1 MSLTAAPPRAL
12 TSIVDNREGNTLHNA
27 LNLITENGRE
37 LWIATAFFSLD
48 ALNMTGENLVR
59 AERVRLLFGDDACA
73 RQRNALIRA
82 MQERSDDDL
91 GAQRETDPLLNGLRL
106 AKQLIDAGRVEA
118 RVYTKEKFHAKLY
131 ISHRDGYPP
140 ASGIVGSGNF
150 TRSGL
155 SRNIELNIRLIE
167 EQTEKLIAWYEARWA
182 EAQADD
188 ITNVLKQQIE
198 RHIRLYDPYAI
209 YLKALLAWG
218 DHIQG
223 RAPLK
228 PLEILPLLDPHQE
241 HAYRQ
246 ALRILQREPG
256 VMICDGVGLGK
267 SFVALAL
274 MEHWLSEGSRVLLV
288 APKAILKSS
297 WEGYLRRYLGKYS
310 RGFASLHHRPM
321 TWFGFDP
328 DEDTEDAASLAE
340 YAAQAD
346 VIIID
351 ESHNFRNSATQR
363 YKNLYGVLAPNDRGS
378 KKIVL
383 LTATP
388 INTRYEDLSSQF
400 QMLTHDDGN
409 IAGIPRLQLNKQ
421 ARLRDKE
428 IAKQGA
434 PPEQDTLFDYH
445 GIVADQLLGAALE
458 SVAIQRSRQTCREL
472 ASAAGKTLRF
482 PTREKPKE
490 INYTLGYGH
499 EALIKEASL
508 RFKELGQYLAAYTHE
523 VSEASQKEREVK
535 KTFGRQP
542 QNGLKFSGYLPNLF
556 LKAKTIGNR
565 QAQVEA
571 FLAQMVFVN
580 VMKQLESS
588 TPAFQSILQSLG
600 QGLALRL
607 RHYCGEEATVRAAL
621 LRHENWIHLPASGE
635 LKEEHK
641 EQKEQKD
648 ADTDLGDEPEDATAD
663 EASGGETDDFV
674 SREERRAIK
683 RLKALGFSRDTHNI
697 DRWRDDILNDLE
709 HLQSIYDKCLNA
721 QREPDAKLDEI
732 VCHIREQRARGRKV
746 LVFSQSRRTAD
757 YVQRELE
764 KRLNEKVGLVNADVG
779 GDTRARILNAFSPK
793 YNDLPAQG
801 KNKQQPGFSEMKGLP
816 EMHILVSTDVLSEGV
831 NLQEAGCI
839 LNYDLHWNPTR
850 LIQRIGRV
858 DRRLK
863 AGEPD
868 HSFDILNVI
877 PPKAIDEVIE
887 LVDTVEQRKRK
898 ISRLLGIDQSFFK
911 ATDEEGTLKE
921 FNRLYEGGQTAREG
935 QLVEY
940 VRQITLDSD
949 DKAIA
954 DGLPPGALGVWD
966 RAPQD
971 GVFALYDIAWRKP
984 DDAGANW
991 QPPNGISET
1000 EQKRFG
1006 SIIGSPR
1013 LLLLGPNNTVQSDA
1027 PTLLDLLAHTVRGE
1041 KSGDPSDADTLQ
1053 KGLKRLRSAALASIP
1068 DRTQN
1073 VTVNLICWMELRK
1086 A

>member
-1 MSLTAAPPRAL
+1 M
-12 TSIVDNREGNTLHNA
+12 V
-27 LNLITENGRE
+27 
-37 LWIATAFFSLD
+37 
-48 ALNMTGENLVR
+48 GENLVR
-59 AERVRLLFGDDACA
+59 AERIRLLFGDDACA

-91 GAQRETDPLLNGLRL
+91 RVQREADPLLKGLHL
-106 AKQLIDAGRVEA
+106 AKRLIDEGRIEA
-118 RVYTKEKFHAKLY
+118 RVYTQEKFHAKLY

-182 EAQADD
+182 EAQQDD
-188 ITNVLKQQIE
+188 ITAVLKQQIE
-198 RHIRLYDPYAI
+198 RHIRLYDPYAL

-218 DHIQG
+218 DYAQG

-297 WEGYLRRYLGKYS
+297 WEGYLRRYLGRYS
-310 RGFASLHHRPM
+310 GGFASLHHRPM

-328 DEDTEDAASLAE
+328 EEDAEDGASLEE

-346 VIIID
+346 VIVID

-363 YKNLYGVLAPNDRGS
+363 YKNLYRVVAPNERGR

-400 QMLTHDDGN
+400 QMLTHDNGTIGG
-409 IAGIPRLQLNKQ
+409 IARLQLNKQ

-428 IAKQGA
+428 IAKQGSPSA
-434 PPEQDTLFDYH
+434 QDTLFDLD
-445 GIVADQLLGAALE
+445 GILADELLGTALE

-472 ASAAGKTLRF
+472 ASAAGKHLRF
-482 PTREKPKE
+482 PRREKPTE
-490 INYTLGYGH
+490 INYILGDGH
-499 EALIKEASL
+499 ETLIRETSL
-508 RFKELGQYLAAYTHE
+508 RFKELGLYLAAYTRE

-535 KTFGRQP
+535 KTFGQQP

-588 TPAFQSILQSLG
+588 TPAFQSILESLG

-607 RHYCGEEATVRAAL
+607 RHYCGDEARVLAAL
-621 LRHENWIHLPASGE
+621 ARHAIWIKLP
-635 LKEEHK
+635 
-641 EQKEQKD
+641 KD
-648 ADTDLGDEPEDATAD
+648 AEAETEDKEKDKDLGDEPEDATAD
-663 EASGGETDDFV
+663 EASGGETDDFI

-683 RLKALGFSRDTHNI
+683 RLKALGFGSQTHYVE
-697 DRWRDDILNDLE
+697 RWRDDILNDLE
-709 HLQSIYDKCLNA
+709 HLQSIHDKCLSA
-721 QREPDAKLDEI
+721 RREPDAKLDEI
-732 VCHIREQRARGRKV
+732 TRHIRHQRANGRKV
-746 LVFSQSRRTAD
+746 LIFSQSRRTAD

-764 KRLNEKVGLVNADVG
+764 KRLCEKVGLVNADVG

-793 YNDLPAQG
+793 YNDLPRPS
-801 KNKQQPGFSEMKGLP
+801 KNKSQLAFGEMKSLP

-863 AGEPD
+863 ADEPD

-877 PPKAIDEVIE
+877 PPKAIDDVID
-887 LVDTVEQRKRK
+887 LVDTVEERKRK

-921 FNRLYEGGQTAREG
+921 FNRLYEGGQSPREG

-940 VRQITLDSD
+940 VRQITLDSEE
-949 DKAIA
+949 KALA
-954 DGLPPGALGVWD
+954 DGLPPGAMGVWNQ
-966 RAPQD
+966 AQMD
-971 GVFALYDIAWRKP
+971 GVFALYEVAWRRP
-984 DDAGANW
+984 DNAPSDW
-991 QPPNGISET
+991 QPDRDIPDADK
-1000 EQKRFG
+1000 QRFG
-1006 SIIGSPR
+1006 GLIGSPR
-1013 LLLLGPNNTVQSDA
+1013 LLLLTPSNVIQADA
-1027 PTLLDLLAHTVRGE
+1027 PALLELLAHTVKGE
-1041 KSGDPSDADTLQ
+1041 KSDAPGDADTLQ
-1053 KGLKRLRSAALASIP
+1053 KALKRLRSSALASIP
-1068 DRTQN
+1068 DRTQS
-1073 VTVNLICWMELRK
+1073 VTVNLVCWMECRK

>member
-1 MSLTAAPPRAL
+1 MTAAPPRAL

-48 ALNMTGENLVR
+48 ALNMVGENLVR

-82 MQERSDDDL
+82 MQERSDADL
-91 GAQRETDPLLNGLRL
+91 LAQRETDPLLSGLHL
-106 AKQLIDAGRVEA
+106 AKRLIDEGRIEA
-118 RVYTKEKFHAKLY
+118 RVYTQEKFHAKLY

-155 SRNIELNIRLIE
+155 TRNIELNIRLIE
-167 EQTEKLIAWYEARWA
+167 EQTEKLIAWYEARWD
-182 EAQADD
+182 EARADD
-188 ITNVLKQQIE
+188 ITAVLKQQIE
-198 RHIRLYDPYAI
+198 RHIRLYDPYAL

-218 DHIQG
+218 DYTQG

-288 APKAILKSS
+288 APKAILQSS

-328 DEDTEDAASLAE
+328 DEDTEDSASLAE

-363 YKNLYGVLAPNDRGS
+363 YKNLYRVVAPNERGR
-378 KKIVL
+378 KRIVL

-388 INTRYEDLSSQF
+388 INTRYEDISSQF
-400 QMLTHDDGN
+400 QILTHDTGT

-421 ARLRDKE
+421 ARARDKE
-428 IAKQGA
+428 IANRGLVN
-434 PPEQDTLFDYH
+434 EQDTLFDYE
-445 GIVADQLLGAALE
+445 GITADELLGTALQA
-458 SVAIQRSRQTCREL
+458 VAIQRSRQTCREL
-472 ASAAGKTLRF
+472 ADAAGKHLRF
-482 PTREKPKE
+482 PAREKPRE
-490 INYTLGYGH
+490 IHYTLGAGH
-499 EALIKEASL
+499 ETLIRETSL
-508 RFKELGQYLAAYTHE
+508 RFKELGQYLAAYTRE

-556 LKAKTIGNR
+556 LKARTIGNR

-588 TPAFQSILQSLG
+588 TPAFQSILKSLG

-607 RHYCGEEATVRAAL
+607 RHYCGDESRVQSAL
-621 LRHENWIHLPASGE
+621 ALHANWIPLPPNADAQARQD
-635 LKEEHK
+635 KEDK
-641 EQKEQKD
+641 
-648 ADTDLGDEPEDATAD
+648 DLGDEPEDATAD

-683 RLKALGFSRDTHNI
+683 RLKALGFSRDTHHI

-709 HLQSIYDKCLNA
+709 HLQSIYDKCLHA
-721 QREPDAKLDEI
+721 RQEPDAKLDEI
-732 VCHIREQRARGRKV
+732 ECHIREQRGRGRKV

-757 YVQRELE
+757 YVQQELE
-764 KRLNEKVGLVNADVG
+764 KRLGEKVGLVNAAVG

-793 YNDLPAQG
+793 YNDLPRQT
-801 KNKQQPGFSEMKGLP
+801 KNNQVTTHEMKSLP
-816 EMHILVSTDVLSEGV
+816 EMHILVCTDVLSEGV

-877 PPKAIDEVIE
+877 PPTAIDEVIG
-887 LVDTVEQRKRK
+887 LVDTVENRKRK

-921 FNRLYEGGQTAREG
+921 FNRLYEGGQTPREG

-940 VRQITLDSD
+940 VRQITLDSEE
-949 DKAIA
+949 KAIA
-954 DGLPPGALGVWD
+954 DGLPPGAMGVWSH
-966 RAPQD
+966 APHD
-971 GVFALYDIAWRKP
+971 GVFALYEVAWRKP
-984 DDAGANW
+984 DTAPPDW
-991 QPPNGISET
+991 QPDRDVPDADK
-1000 EQKRFG
+1000 QRFH
-1006 SIIGSPR
+1006 SLIGAPR
-1013 LLLLGPNNTVQSDA
+1013 LLFGTTGGGIEQDATKILEMLSGTVK
-1027 PTLLDLLAHTVRGE
+1027 GE
-1041 KSGDPSDADTLQ
+1041 KSGDAGDPDTLQ
-1053 KGLKRLRSAALASIP
+1053 KQLKRLRSSALASIP

-1073 VTVNLICWMELRK
+1073 VTVNLICWMECRK

>member
-1 MSLTAAPPRAL
+1 MPITTAEPHTL
-12 TSIVDNREGNTLHNA
+12 TSIIDNQHGNTLQNA
-27 LNLITENGRE
+27 LEIITENGRE

-48 ALNMTGENLVR
+48 ALNMVGENLVK
-59 AERVRLLFGDDACA
+59 AQRVRLLFGDDASA
-73 RQRNALIRA
+73 KQRNTLIRA
-82 MQERSDDDL
+82 MQERSDADL
-91 GAQRETDPLLNGLRL
+91 LKQRETDPLLNGLRL
-106 AKQLIDAGRVEA
+106 AKQLIDEGRIEA
-118 RVYTKEKFHAKLY
+118 RVYTKQKFHAKLY
-131 ISHRDGYPP
+131 ISHRTGYPP

-155 SRNIELNIRLIE
+155 IQNIELNVRLIE
-167 EQTEKLIAWYEARWA
+167 EQTEKLIAWYEERWA
-182 EAQADD
+182 EAEQDD
-188 ITNVLKQQIE
+188 ITLVLREQID
-198 RHIRLYDPYAI
+198 RQIRLYDPHAI

-218 DHIQG
+218 DHVQG

-274 MEHWLSEGSRVLLV
+274 MEHWLSEGSRVLLI

-310 RGFASLHHRPM
+310 RGYASLHHRPM

-328 DEDTEDAASLAE
+328 AEDEEDAEDLAE

-346 VIIID
+346 VIVVD

-363 YKNLYGVLAPNDRGS
+363 YKNLYEVVKPNARGN

-388 INTRYEDLSSQF
+388 INTRYEDLSNQF
-400 QMLTHDDGN
+400 QLLTHDNGT

-428 IAKQGA
+428 IAKSG
-434 PPEQDTLFDYH
+434 PPSEQDSLFDYDGVLTDH
-445 GIVADQLLGAALE
+445 LLGTALE
-458 SVAIQRSRQTCREL
+458 SVAIQRSRRTCKDL
-472 ASAAGKTLRF
+472 ADAAGKHLRF
-482 PTREKPKE
+482 PVREKPKE
-490 INYTLGYGH
+490 IHYTLGYGH
-499 EALIKEASL
+499 EVLIQETSL
-508 RFKELGQYLAAYTHE
+508 RFRELGQYLAAYTHE

-542 QNGLKFSGYLPNLF
+542 QHGLKFSGYLPNLF

-571 FLAQMVFVN
+571 FLAQMVFIN

-588 TPAFQSILQSLG
+588 TPAFQSILASLG

-607 RHYCGEEATVRAAL
+607 RHYCGEEEKVQNAL
-621 LRHENWIHLPASGE
+621 RMHEGWIHLPPASQA
-635 LKEEHK
+635 EEK
-641 EQKEQKD
+641 
-648 ADTDLGDEPEDATAD
+648 DLGDEPEDGAAD
-663 EASGGETDDFV
+663 ESSGGETDDFI

-683 RLKALGFSRDTHNI
+683 RLKALGFSRETHHI
-697 DRWRDDILNDLE
+697 DRWRDDILNDLG
-709 HLQSIYDKCLNA
+709 HLQSIHDKCLNA
-721 QREPDAKLDEI
+721 QREPDAKLDKI
-732 VCHIREQRARGRKV
+732 VCEIQHQRGRGRKV

-764 KRLNEKVGLVNADVG
+764 KRLQEKVGLVNADIG
-779 GDTRARILNAFSPK
+779 GDTRARILNAFSPR
-793 YNDLPAQG
+793 YNDLPVSSHG
-801 KNKQQPGFSEMKGLP
+801 KNQEMKPLQ
-816 EMHILVSTDVLSEGV
+816 ELHILVSTDVLSEGV

-877 PPKAIDEVIE
+877 PPKAIDDVIE

-911 ATDEEGTLKE
+911 ATDEEGTLRE
-921 FNRLYEGGQTAREG
+921 FNRLYEGGQSPRES

-940 VRQITLDSD
+940 VRQVTLNSD
-949 DKAIA
+949 EKAIA
-954 DGLPPGALGVWD
+954 DALPPGALGVWQG
-966 RAPQD
+966 APQD
-971 GVFALYDIAWRKP
+971 GLFALFEIAWRIP
-984 DDAGANW
+984 ENADRHWRPENTI
-991 QPPNGISET
+991 PPADL
-1000 EQKRFG
+1000 KRFG
-1006 SIIGSPR
+1006 PLIGAPR
-1013 LLLLGPNNTVQSDA
+1013 LLLGTPTGDLKSDA
-1027 PTLLDLLAHTVRGE
+1027 PAILDLLAQTIPGE
-1041 KSGDPSDADTLQ
+1041 KSGQPTDVESLQ
-1053 KGLKRLRSAALASIP
+1053 KGLKRLRSAALSSIP
-1068 DRTQN
+1068 DRTQS
-1073 VTVNLICWMELRK
+1073 VTVNLVCWMELRK
-1086 A
+1086 DA

>member
-1 MSLTAAPPRAL
+1 MPMTATEPHTL
-12 TSIVDNREGNTLHNA
+12 TSIIDNQHGNTLHNA

-48 ALNMTGENLVR
+48 ALNLVGENLVR

-82 MQERSDDDL
+82 MQERSDADL
-91 GAQRETDPLLNGLRL
+91 LKQRESDPLLNGLRL
-106 AKQLIDAGRVEA
+106 AKQLIDEGRIEA
-118 RVYTKEKFHAKLY
+118 RVYTQEKFHAKLY
-131 ISHRDGYPP
+131 ISHRNGYPP

-155 SRNIELNIRLIE
+155 TRNIELNIRLIE

-182 EAQADD
+182 EADEDD
-188 ITNVLKQQIE
+188 ITVILREQIE

-297 WEGYLRRYLGKYS
+297 WEGYLRRYLGKFS
-310 RGFASLHHRPM
+310 RGYASLHHRPM

-328 DEDTEDAASLAE
+328 EEDLQDREDLEE

-346 VIIID
+346 VIIVD

-363 YKNLYGVLAPNDRGS
+363 YKNLYEVVAPNERGR

-388 INTRYEDLSSQF
+388 INTRYEDLSNQF
-400 QMLTHDDGN
+400 QILTHDSGTISG
-409 IAGIPRLQLNKQ
+409 IARLQLNKQ

-428 IAKQGA
+428 IAKQGP
-434 PPEQDTLFDYH
+434 PPEQDTLFDYE
-445 GIVADQLLGAALE
+445 GILTDQLLGVALE
-458 SVAIQRSRQTCREL
+458 SVAIQRSRRTCRDL
-472 ASAAGKTLRF
+472 AEAAGKHLRF
-482 PTREKPKE
+482 PVREKPKE
-490 INYTLGYGH
+490 VHYTLGYGH

-508 RFKELGQYLAAYTHE
+508 RFQELGQYLAAYTRE

-535 KTFGRQP
+535 KTFGQQP
-542 QNGLKFSGYLPNLF
+542 QHGLKFSGYLPNLF
-556 LKAKTIGNR
+556 LKSKTIGNR

-571 FLAQMVFVN
+571 FLAKMVFIN

-588 TPAFQSILQSLG
+588 TPAFQSILESLG

-607 RHYCGEEATVRAAL
+607 RHYCGEEPKVQSAL
-621 LRHENWIHLPASGE
+621 TRHEGWIRLPANA
-635 LKEEHK
+635 EER
-641 EQKEQKD
+641 
-648 ADTDLGDEPEDATAD
+648 DLGDEPEDAAAD

-683 RLKALGFSRDTHNI
+683 RLKALGFSRETHNI

-709 HLQSIYDKCLNA
+709 HLQSIHDKCLNA

-732 VCHIREQRARGRKV
+732 TCHIREQRHREHKV

-764 KRLNEKVGLVNADVG
+764 KRLDEKVGLVNADIG

-793 YNDLPAQG
+793 YNDLPVAHG
-801 KNKQQPGFSEMKGLP
+801 KNREMKPLP
-816 EMHILVSTDVLSEGV
+816 ELHILVSTDVLSEGV

-863 AGEPD
+863 ADEPD

-877 PPKAIDEVIE
+877 PPKAIDDVID

-921 FNRLYEGGQTAREG
+921 FNRLYEGGQTPRES

-940 VRQITLDSD
+940 VRQVTLGSEE
-949 DKAIA
+949 KALA
-954 DGLPPGALGVWD
+954 DALPPGALGVWSG
-966 RAPQD
+966 APQD
-971 GVFALYDIAWRKP
+971 GLFALFEVVWRRP
-984 DDAGANW
+984 DNAAADW
-991 QPPNGISET
+991 RPEDGIPEADR
-1000 EQKRFG
+1000 KRFG
-1006 SIIGSPR
+1006 GLIGSPR
-1013 LLLLGPNNTVQSDA
+1013 LLLGTSDKVA
-1027 PTLLDLLAHTVRGE
+1027 TDSAMILDLLAHTVRGE
-1041 KSGDPSDADTLQ
+1041 RSGRPSDTETLQ
-1053 KGLKRLRSAALASIP
+1053 KGLKRLRTAALSSIP

-1073 VTVNLICWMELRK
+1073 VTINLICWMELRQ

>member
-1 MSLTAAPPRAL
+1 MPIAANEPHTL
-12 TSIVDNREGNTLHNA
+12 TSIIDNRHGNTLQNA
-27 LNLITENGRE
+27 LEIITENGRE

-48 ALNMTGENLVR
+48 ALNMVGENLVK
-59 AERVRLLFGDDACA
+59 AQRVRLLFGGDSSA

-82 MQERSDDDL
+82 MQERSDADL
-91 GAQRETDPLLNGLRL
+91 LKQRETDPLLNGLRL
-106 AKQLIDAGRVEA
+106 AKQLIDAGRIEA

-131 ISHRDGYPP
+131 ISHRSGYPP

-155 SRNIELNIRLIE
+155 IQNIELNVRLIE

-182 EAQADD
+182 EAEQDD
-188 ITNVLKQQIE
+188 ITLVLREQID
-198 RHIRLYDPYAI
+198 RQIRLYDPYAL

-218 DHIQG
+218 DHVQG

-274 MEHWLSEGSRVLLV
+274 MEHWLSEGSRVLLI

-310 RGFASLHHRPM
+310 RGYASLHHRPM

-328 DEDTEDAASLAE
+328 EEDPQDREDLEE

-346 VIIID
+346 VIIVD

-363 YKNLYGVLAPNDRGS
+363 YKNLYEVVKPNERGR

-388 INTRYEDLSSQF
+388 INTRYEDLSNQF
-400 QMLTHDDGN
+400 QLLTHDSGT
-409 IAGIPRLQLNKQ
+409 ISGIPRLQLNKQ

-428 IAKQGA
+428 IAKLGPA
-434 PPEQDTLFDYH
+434 PAQDTLFDYE
-445 GIVADQLLGAALE
+445 GVLTDQLLGAALE
-458 SVAIQRSRQTCREL
+458 SVTIQRSRRTCRDL
-472 ASAAGKTLRF
+472 ADAAGKHLRF
-482 PTREKPKE
+482 PVREKPKE
-490 INYTLGYGH
+490 IHYTLGYGH
-499 EALIKEASL
+499 EALIKETSL
-508 RFKELGQYLAAYTHE
+508 RFKELGQYLAAYTRE

-535 KTFGRQP
+535 KTFGQQP
-542 QNGLKFSGYLPNLF
+542 QHGLKFSGYLPNLF

-571 FLAQMVFVN
+571 FLAQMVFIN

-588 TPAFQSILQSLG
+588 TPAFQSILASLG

-607 RHYCGEEATVRAAL
+607 RHYCGEEQKVQSAL
-621 LRHENWIHLPASGE
+621 RTHEGWIDLPPASQA
-635 LKEEHK
+635 EEK
-641 EQKEQKD
+641 
-648 ADTDLGDEPEDATAD
+648 DLGDEPEDGAAD
-663 EASGGETDDFV
+663 ESSGGETDDFI

-683 RLKALGFSRDTHNI
+683 RLKALGFSRQTHDI
-697 DRWRDDILNDLE
+697 DRWRDDILNDLG
-709 HLQSIYDKCLNA
+709 HLQSIHDKCVNA
-721 QREPDAKLDEI
+721 QREPDAKLEEI
-732 VCHIREQRARGRKV
+732 VCQIQQQRHRGRKV

-764 KRLNEKVGLVNADVG
+764 KRLHEKVGLVNADIG
-779 GDTRARILNAFSPK
+779 GDTRARILNAFSPR
-793 YNDLPAQG
+793 YNDLPVSAQG
-801 KNKQQPGFSEMKGLP
+801 KNREMKPLP
-816 EMHILVSTDVLSEGV
+816 EMDILVSTDVLSEGV

-858 DRRLK
+858 DRRLQ
-863 AGEPD
+863 ADEPD

-877 PPKAIDEVIE
+877 PPKAIDDVIE

-921 FNRLYEGGQTAREG
+921 FNRLYEGGQTSRES

-940 VRQITLDSD
+940 VRQITLNSE

-954 DGLPPGALGVWD
+954 DSLPPGALGVWQG
-966 RAPQD
+966 APQD
-971 GVFALYDIAWRKP
+971 GLFALFEIAWRKP
-984 DDAGANW
+984 ENAESNW
-991 QPPNGISET
+991 RAEDSIPQADRN
-1000 EQKRFG
+1000 RFA
-1006 SIIGSPR
+1006 SLIGSPR
-1013 LLLLGPNNTVQSDA
+1013 LLLSASGGSLQTDA
-1027 PTLLDLLAHTVRGE
+1027 AAILDILAHTVPGE
-1041 KSGDPSDADTLQ
+1041 KSGQPSDTEALQ
-1053 KGLKRLRSAALASIP
+1053 KGLKRLRSAALSSIP

-1073 VTVNLICWMELRK
+1073 VTVDLICWMELHRD

>member
-1 MSLTAAPPRAL
+1 MPMMATEPYTL
-12 TSIVDNREGNTLHNA
+12 TSIIDNQHGNTLHNA
-27 LNLITENGRE
+27 LELITENGRE

-48 ALNMTGENLVR
+48 ALNMVGENLVR
-59 AERVRLLFGDDACA
+59 AERVRLLFGDDASA

-82 MQERSDDDL
+82 MQERSDTDL
-91 GAQRETDPLLNGLRL
+91 LKQRESDPLLNGLRL
-106 AKQLIDAGRVEA
+106 AKQLIDEGRIEA

-131 ISHRDGYPP
+131 ISHRNGYPP
-140 ASGIVGSGNF
+140 ASSIVGSGNF

-155 SRNIELNIRLIE
+155 TRNIELNIRLIE

-182 EAQADD
+182 EAVEDD
-188 ITNVLKQQIE
+188 ITVVLREQID

-218 DHIQG
+218 DHVQG

-310 RGFASLHHRPM
+310 RGYASLHHRPM

-328 DEDTEDAASLAE
+328 EEDPQAREDLEE

-346 VIIID
+346 VIIVD

-363 YKNLYGVLAPNDRGS
+363 YKNLYEVVAPNERGR

-388 INTRYEDLSSQF
+388 INTRYEDLSNQF
-400 QMLTHDDGN
+400 QLLTHDNGTLSG
-409 IAGIPRLQLNKQ
+409 IARLQLNKQ

-428 IAKQGA
+428 IAKQGP
-434 PPEQDTLFDYH
+434 PPEQDTLFDYG
-445 GIVADQLLGAALE
+445 GILTDQLLGVALE
-458 SVAIQRSRQTCREL
+458 SVAIQRSRRTCREL
-472 ASAAGKTLRF
+472 ADAAGKHLRF
-482 PTREKPKE
+482 PAREKPKE
-490 INYTLGYGH
+490 VHYILGYGH

-508 RFKELGQYLAAYTHE
+508 RFKELGQYLAAYTRE

-535 KTFGRQP
+535 KTFGQQP
-542 QNGLKFSGYLPNLF
+542 QHGLKFSGYLPNLF

-571 FLAQMVFVN
+571 FLAKMVFIN

-588 TPAFQSILQSLG
+588 TPAFQSILESLG

-607 RHYCGEEATVRAAL
+607 RHYCGEEPKVQAAL
-621 LRHENWIHLPASGE
+621 RRHEGWIRLPATAE
-635 LKEEHK
+635 PEER
-641 EQKEQKD
+641 
-648 ADTDLGDEPEDATAD
+648 DLGEEPEDAAAD

-683 RLKALGFSRDTHNI
+683 RLKALGFSRETHNI

-709 HLQSIYDKCLNA
+709 HLQSIHDKCLNA

-732 VCHIREQRARGRKV
+732 ICHIRVQRNRGRKV
-746 LVFSQSRRTAD
+746 LVFSQSRKTAD
-757 YVQRELE
+757 YVQRALE
-764 KRLNEKVGLVNADVG
+764 QRLQEKVGLVNADIG

-793 YNDLPAQG
+793 YNDLPVARG
-801 KNKQQPGFSEMKGLP
+801 KNREMKPLP

-863 AGEPD
+863 ENEPD

-877 PPKAIDEVIE
+877 PPKAIDDVID

-898 ISRLLGIDQSFFK
+898 ISRILGIDQSFFK

-921 FNRLYEGGQTAREG
+921 FNRLYEGGQTPRES

-940 VRQITLDSD
+940 VRQVTLGSEE
-949 DKAIA
+949 KALA
-954 DGLPPGALGVWD
+954 DALPPGAMGVWQG
-966 RAPQD
+966 APQD
-971 GVFALYDIAWRKP
+971 GLFALFEVVWRRP
-984 DDAGANW
+984 DNAGAYW
-991 QPPNGISET
+991 QPEDGIPEADR
-1000 EQKRFG
+1000 KRFAG
-1006 SIIGSPR
+1006 LIGSPR
-1013 LLLLGPNNTVQSDA
+1013 LLLGTPDGSIQTDA
-1027 PTLLDLLAHTVRGE
+1027 AIILEVLSHTKHGE
-1041 KSGDPSDADTLQ
+1041 KSDQPSDAEILQ
-1053 KGLKRLRSAALASIP
+1053 KGLKRLRAAALSSIP

-1073 VTVNLICWMELRK
+1073 VSVNLICWMELRQ

>member
-1 MSLTAAPPRAL
+1 MPVTGTEPYPL
-12 TSIVDNREGNTLHNA
+12 TSIIDNQHGNTLHHA
-27 LNLITENGRE
+27 LELITEDGRE

-48 ALNMTGENLVR
+48 ALNMVGENLVR
-59 AERVRLLFGDDACA
+59 AQRVRLLFGDDASA
-73 RQRNALIRA
+73 RQRNALLRA
-82 MQERSDDDL
+82 MQERSDADL
-91 GAQRETDPLLNGLRL
+91 LKQRETDPLLNGLRL
-106 AKQLIDAGRVEA
+106 AKQLIDEGRIEA

-131 ISHRDGYPP
+131 ISHRRGYPP
-140 ASGIVGSGNF
+140 ASSIVGSGNF

-155 SRNIELNIRLIE
+155 TRNIELNIRLIE

-182 EAQADD
+182 EAEADD
-188 ITNVLKQQIE
+188 ITQALREQIE
-198 RHIRLYDPYAI
+198 RQIRLYDPYAI
-209 YLKALLAWG
+209 YLKSLLAWG
-218 DHIQG
+218 DHVQG

-288 APKAILKSS
+288 APKAILRSS

-310 RGFASLHHRPM
+310 RGYASLHHRPM

-328 DEDTEDAASLAE
+328 EEDPQAREDLEE

-363 YKNLYGVLAPNDRGS
+363 YKNLYEVVAPNERGR

-388 INTRYEDLSSQF
+388 INTRYEDLSNQF
-400 QMLTHDDGN
+400 QILTHESGTISG
-409 IAGIPRLQLNKQ
+409 IARLQLNKQ

-428 IAKQGA
+428 IARQGPA
-434 PPEQDTLFDYH
+434 PEQDTLFDYDD
-445 GIVADQLLGAALE
+445 ILTDQLLGIALE
-458 SVAIQRSRQTCREL
+458 SVAIQRSRRTCREL
-472 ASAAGKTLRF
+472 AAAAGKQLRF
-482 PTREKPKE
+482 PTREKPLE
-490 INYTLGYGH
+490 VHYALGYGH
-499 EALIKEASL
+499 EALIREASL
-508 RFKELGQYLAAYTHE
+508 RFQELGQYLAAYTRE

-535 KTFGRQP
+535 KNFGQQP
-542 QNGLKFSGYLPNLF
+542 QHGLKFSGYLPNLF
-556 LKAKTIGNR
+556 LKSKTIGNR

-571 FLAQMVFVN
+571 FLAKMVFIN

-588 TPAFQSILQSLG
+588 TPAFQSILESLG

-607 RHYCGEEATVRAAL
+607 RHYCGEEPKVQGAL
-621 LRHENWIHLPASGE
+621 MRHAGWIHLPATGE
-635 LKEEHK
+635 STDPAER
-641 EQKEQKD
+641 
-648 ADTDLGDEPEDATAD
+648 DLGDDSEDGAAD

-683 RLKALGFSRDTHNI
+683 RLRTLGFSRETHHI

-709 HLQSIYDKCLNA
+709 HLQSIHDKCLNA

-732 VCHIREQRARGRKV
+732 TRQIRLQRERGRKV
-746 LVFSQSRRTAD
+746 LVFTQSRRTAD
-757 YVQRELE
+757 YVQGELE
-764 KRLNEKVGLVNADVG
+764 RRLKEKVGLVNADIG
-779 GDTRARILNAFSPK
+779 GDTRARILNAFSPR
-793 YNDLPAQG
+793 YNDLPISGHG
-801 KNKQQPGFSEMKGLP
+801 KNRELKPLP

-858 DRRLK
+858 DRRLR

-877 PPKAIDEVIE
+877 PPKAIDDVID

-911 ATDEEGTLKE
+911 STDEEGTLRE
-921 FNRLYEGGQTAREG
+921 FNRLYEGGQTPRES

-940 VRQITLDSD
+940 VRQITLNTEER
-949 DKAIA
+949 AIA
-954 DGLPPGALGVWD
+954 DALPPGGLGVWQG
-966 RAPQD
+966 APQD
-971 GVFALYDIAWRKP
+971 GLFALFEIVWRKP
-984 DDAGANW
+984 DNAEPGWRPEENIPEADR
-991 QPPNGISET
+991 
-1000 EQKRFG
+1000 KRFSG
-1006 SIIGSPR
+1006 LIGTPR
-1013 LLLLGPNNTVQSDA
+1013 LLLAAPGGHIQTDA
-1027 PTLLDLLAHTVRGE
+1027 PALLEILSKTVPGE
-1041 KSGDPSDADTLQ
+1041 KSGQAGDIESLQ
-1053 KGLKRLRSAALASIP
+1053 RALKRLRTAAISSIP

-1073 VTVNLICWMELRK
+1073 VTVNLVCWMELRQG
-1086 A
+1086 

>member
-1 MSLTAAPPRAL
+1 MTATEPYTL
-12 TSIVDNREGNTLHNA
+12 TSIIDNQQGNTLQNA

-48 ALNMTGENLVR
+48 ALNMVGENLVR
-59 AERVRLLFGDDACA
+59 AERILLLFGDDACA

-82 MQERSDDDL
+82 MQERSDADL
-91 GAQRETDPLLNGLRL
+91 LKQRETDPLLKGLKL
-106 AKQLIDAGRVEA
+106 AKQLIDEGRIEA

-131 ISHRDGYPP
+131 ISHRGGYPP

-155 SRNIELNIRLIE
+155 TRNIELNIRLIE

-188 ITNVLKQQIE
+188 ITAVLREQIN

-209 YLKALLAWG
+209 YLKSLLAWG
-218 DHIQG
+218 DHVQG

-274 MEHWLSEGSRVLLV
+274 MEHWLSEGSRVLLI

-310 RGFASLHHRPM
+310 RGYASLHHRPM

-328 DEDTEDAASLAE
+328 EEDAQDREDLEE

-346 VIIID
+346 VIIVD

-363 YKNLYGVLAPNDRGS
+363 YKNLYDVVAPNERGR

-388 INTRYEDLSSQF
+388 INTRYEDLSNQL
-400 QMLTHDDGN
+400 QILTHEGGT

-428 IAKQGA
+428 IAKQG
-434 PPEQDTLFDYH
+434 PTGEQDTLFDYE
-445 GIVADQLLGAALE
+445 GIIADQLLGVALE
-458 SVAIQRSRQTCREL
+458 SVAIQRSRRTCRDL
-472 ASAAGKTLRF
+472 ADAAGKCLRF

-490 INYTLGYGH
+490 IRYELGYGH
-499 EALIKEASL
+499 EALIKETSL
-508 RFKELGQYLAAYTHE
+508 RFKELGEYLLAYTRE

-535 KTFGRQP
+535 KTFGQQP
-542 QNGLKFSGYLPNLF
+542 QHGLKFSGYLPNLF
-556 LKAKTIGNR
+556 LKTKTIGNR

-571 FLAQMVFVN
+571 FLAKMVFVN

-588 TPAFQSILQSLG
+588 TPAFQSILESLG

-607 RHYCGEEATVRAAL
+607 RHYCGDEPKVQSAL
-621 LRHENWIHLPASGE
+621 SRHAQWIRLPANPE
-635 LKEEHK
+635 
-641 EQKEQKD
+641 
-648 ADTDLGDEPEDATAD
+648 ADDRDLGDEPEDATAD

-683 RLKALGFSRDTHNI
+683 RLHALGFSRDTHNI

-709 HLQSIYDKCLNA
+709 HLQSIHDKCLNA
-721 QREPDAKLDEI
+721 QREPDAKLVEI
-732 VCHIREQRARGRKV
+732 TRQIRDQRIRGNKV
-746 LVFSQSRRTAD
+746 LVFSQSRKTAD

-764 KRLNEKVGLVNADVG
+764 KRLDEKVGLVNADVG

-793 YNDLPAQG
+793 YNDLPTQSKHG
-801 KNKQQPGFSEMKGLP
+801 KNQSGAMKPLP
-816 EMHILVSTDVLSEGV
+816 EMHILVSTDVLAEGV

-863 AGEPD
+863 ADEPD
-868 HSFDILNVI
+868 HSFEILNVI
-877 PPKAIDEVIE
+877 PPKAIDDVIA
-887 LVDTVEQRKRK
+887 LVDTVEERKRK

-921 FNRLYEGGQTAREG
+921 FNRLYEGRQTPREG

-940 VRQITLDSD
+940 TRQITLDSEE
-949 DKAIA
+949 KALV
-954 DGLPPGALGVWD
+954 DGLPSGAMGVWGG
-966 RAPQD
+966 APCD
-971 GVFALYDIAWRKP
+971 GIFALYEIAWRRP
-984 DDAGANW
+984 DNAETNW
-991 QPPNGISET
+991 QPEEGIPEAD
-1000 EQKRFG
+1000 QKRFG
-1006 SIIGSPR
+1006 GLIGSPR
-1013 LLLLGPNNTVQSDA
+1013 LLLGASGGNIQTDA
-1027 PTLLDLLAHTVRGE
+1027 ATILELLAHTVRGE
-1041 KSGDPSDADTLQ
+1041 KSGQPSDADTLQ

-1073 VTVNLICWMELRK
+1073 VTVNLICWMELRRN

>member
-1 MSLTAAPPRAL
+1 MSMTAIEPYTL
-12 TSIVDNREGNTLHNA
+12 TSIIDNQHGNTLHNA

-48 ALNMTGENLVR
+48 ALNMVGENLVR
-59 AERVRLLFGDDACA
+59 AERVLLLFGDDACA

-82 MQERSDDDL
+82 MQERSDADL
-91 GAQRETDPLLNGLRL
+91 LKQRETDPLLNGLRL
-106 AKQLIDAGRVEA
+106 AKQLIDEGRIEA

-131 ISHRDGYPP
+131 ISHRSGYPP

-155 SRNIELNIRLIE
+155 TRNIELNIRLIE
-167 EQTEKLIAWYEARWA
+167 EQTEKLIDWFQARWEEA
-182 EAQADD
+182 ESDD
-188 ITNVLKQQIE
+188 ITLVLREQIN
-198 RHIRLYDPYAI
+198 RHIRLYDPHTI
-209 YLKALLAWG
+209 YLKSLLAWG
-218 DHIQG
+218 DHVQG

-274 MEHWLSEGSRVLLV
+274 MEHWLSEGSRVLLI

-310 RGFASLHHRPM
+310 RGYASLHHRPM

-328 DEDTEDAASLAE
+328 EEDAQDKEDLEE

-346 VIIID
+346 VIIVD

-363 YKNLYGVLAPNDRGS
+363 YKNLYEVVAPNERGR

-388 INTRYEDLSSQF
+388 INTRYEDLSNQF
-400 QMLTHDDGN
+400 QILTHDSGTISG
-409 IAGIPRLQLNKQ
+409 IARLQLNKQ

-428 IAKQGA
+428 IAKQGSVG
-434 PPEQDTLFDYH
+434 EQDTLFDYD
-445 GIVADQLLGAALE
+445 GILTDELLGTALE
-458 SVAIQRSRQTCREL
+458 SVAIQRSRRTCRDL
-472 ASAAGKTLRF
+472 ADAAGKCLRF

-490 INYTLGYGH
+490 VHYELGNGH
-499 EALIKEASL
+499 EALIKETSL
-508 RFKELGQYLAAYTHE
+508 RFKELGQYLLAYTRE

-535 KTFGRQP
+535 KTFGQQP
-542 QNGLKFSGYLPNLF
+542 QHGLKFSGYLPNLF
-556 LKAKTIGNR
+556 LKTKTIGNR

-571 FLAQMVFVN
+571 FLAKMVFVN

-588 TPAFQSILQSLG
+588 TPAFQSILESLG

-607 RHYCGEEATVRAAL
+607 RHYCGEEPKVQSAL
-621 LRHENWIHLPASGE
+621 QRHEGWIRLPAVGE
-635 LKEEHK
+635 AEEK
-641 EQKEQKD
+641 
-648 ADTDLGDEPEDATAD
+648 DLGDEPEDATAD
-663 EASGGETDDFV
+663 EASGGETDDFI
-674 SREERRAIK
+674 SREEKRAIK
-683 RLKALGFSRDTHNI
+683 RLKALGFSPQTHNI

-709 HLQSIYDKCLNA
+709 HLQSIHDKCLNA

-732 VCHIREQRARGRKV
+732 TRQIRQQRGRGNKV
-746 LVFSQSRRTAD
+746 LVFSQSRKTAD
-757 YVQRELE
+757 YAQRELE
-764 KRLNEKVGLVNADVG
+764 KRLHEKVGLVNADVG

-793 YNDLPAQG
+793 YNDLPTHTKNGNG
-801 KNKQQPGFSEMKGLP
+801 KNSAMKPLP
-816 EMHILVSTDVLSEGV
+816 ELHILVSTDVLAEGV

-863 AGEPD
+863 ADEPD
-868 HSFDILNVI
+868 HSFEILNVI
-877 PPKAIDEVIE
+877 PPKAIDDVIA
-887 LVDTVEQRKRK
+887 LVDTVEERKRK

-921 FNRLYEGGQTAREG
+921 FNRLYEGGQTPRES

-940 VRQITLDSD
+940 VRQITLDSE
-949 DKAIA
+949 DKALV
-954 DGLPPGALGVWD
+954 DSLPSGAMGVWGG
-966 RAPQD
+966 APQD
-971 GVFALYDIAWRKP
+971 GLFALYEIVWRRP
-984 DDAGANW
+984 DNAEPGW
-991 QPPNGISET
+991 QPPDDIPEADR
-1000 EQKRFG
+1000 KRFG
-1006 SIIGSPR
+1006 GLIGSPR
-1013 LLLLGPNNTVQSDA
+1013 LLLSASGGSIQTDA
-1027 PTLLDLLAHTVRGE
+1027 ATILELLAHTVRGE
-1041 KSGDPSDADTLQ
+1041 KSGQPSDGDTLQ

-1073 VTVNLICWMELRK
+1073 ITVNLICWMEMRK

>member
-1 MSLTAAPPRAL
+1 MWMPVATTESYTL
-12 TSIVDNREGNTLHNA
+12 TSIIDNQHGNTLHNA
-27 LNLITENGRE
+27 LELITENGRE

-48 ALNMTGENLVR
+48 ALNMVGENLVR
-59 AERVRLLFGDDACA
+59 AERIRLLFGDDACA

-82 MQERSDDDL
+82 MQERSDADL
-91 GAQRETDPLLNGLRL
+91 LKQRETDPLLHGLQL
-106 AKQLIDAGRVEA
+106 AKRLIDEGKIEA

-131 ISHRDGYPP
+131 ISHRRGYPP

-155 SRNIELNIRLIE
+155 TRNIELNIRLIE
-167 EQTEKLIAWYEARWA
+167 EQTEKLIDWYEARWA
-182 EAQADD
+182 EAEADD
-188 ITNVLKQQIE
+188 ITLVLKEQIE
-198 RHIRLYDPYAI
+198 RQIRLYDPYAI
-209 YLKALLAWG
+209 YLKALMAWG
-218 DHIQG
+218 DHVQG

-310 RGFASLHHRPM
+310 RGYASLHHRPM

-328 DEDTEDAASLAE
+328 EEDSEERDDLEE
-340 YAAQAD
+340 YASQAD
-346 VIIID
+346 VIIVD

-363 YKNLYGVLAPNDRGS
+363 YKNLYDVVAPNERGR

-388 INTRYEDLSSQF
+388 INTRYEDLSNQF
-400 QMLTHDDGN
+400 QLLTHESGS
-409 IAGIPRLQLNKQ
+409 ISGIPRLQLNKQ

-428 IAKQGA
+428 IAKLGP
-434 PPEQDTLFDYH
+434 PPEQDTLFDYD
-445 GIVADQLLGAALE
+445 GLLADELLGDALE
-458 SVAIQRSRQTCREL
+458 AVAIQRSRKTCRDL
-472 ASAAGKTLRF
+472 AAAAQKHLRF
-482 PTREKPKE
+482 PTREKPRE
-490 INYTLGYGH
+490 IRYTLGYGH
-499 EALIKEASL
+499 EALIKETSL
-508 RFKELGQYLAAYTHE
+508 RFKELGQYLAAYTRE

-535 KTFGRQP
+535 KNFGHQP
-542 QNGLKFSGYLPNLF
+542 QHGLKFSGYLPNLF
-556 LKAKTIGNR
+556 LKSKTIGNR

-571 FLAQMVFVN
+571 FLAKMVFIN

-588 TPAFQSILQSLG
+588 TPAFQSILEALG

-607 RHYCGEEATVRAAL
+607 RHYCGEDPKVRAAL
-621 LRHENWIHLPASGE
+621 QRHEHWIKLPANPE
-635 LKEEHK
+635 ATER
-641 EQKEQKD
+641 
-648 ADTDLGDEPEDATAD
+648 DLGDEPEDAVAD
-663 EASGGETDDFV
+663 EASGGETDDLV
-674 SREERRAIK
+674 CREERRAIK
-683 RLKALGFSRDTHNI
+683 RLKALGFSRETHNI

-709 HLQSIYDKCLNA
+709 HLQSIHDKCINA

-732 VCHIREQRARGRKV
+732 TCQIQQQRARGRKV
-746 LVFSQSRRTAD
+746 LVFTQSRRTAD
-757 YVQRELE
+757 YAQRELE
-764 KRLNEKVGLVNADVG
+764 KRLQEKVGLVNADIG
-779 GDTRARILNAFSPK
+779 GDTRARILNAFSPQ
-793 YNDLPAQG
+793 YNDLPQS
-801 KNKQQPGFSEMKGLP
+801 KNKEMKPLP
-816 EMHILVSTDVLSEGV
+816 ELHVLVSTDVLSEGV

-863 AGEPD
+863 AGEAD

-877 PPKAIDEVIE
+877 PPRAIDDVIE

-898 ISRLLGIDQSFFK
+898 ISHLLGIDQSFFK

-921 FNRLYEGGQTAREG
+921 FNRLYEGGQTARES

-940 VRQITLDSD
+940 VRQVTLNSEE
-949 DKAIA
+949 KAIA
-954 DGLPPGALGVWD
+954 DALPPGAMGVWQG
-966 RAPQD
+966 APQN
-971 GVFALYDIAWRKP
+971 GLFALFEVGWRKP
-984 DDAGANW
+984 ENADAHWRPEDTIPEADR
-991 QPPNGISET
+991 
-1000 EQKRFG
+1000 KRFAG
-1006 SIIGSPR
+1006 LIGSPR
-1013 LLLLGPNNTVQSDA
+1013 LLIAATGGGIQTDA
-1027 PTLLDLLAHTVRGE
+1027 AAILDLLSHTTHSE
-1041 KSGDPSDADTLQ
+1041 KSGHPGDIETLQ
-1053 KGLKRLRSAALASIP
+1053 KGLKRLRTNALASIP

-1086 A
+1086 S

>member
-1 MSLTAAPPRAL
+1 LVTIAPRAL
-12 TSIVDNREGNTLHNA
+12 TSIVDNLDGNTLEKA
-27 LNLITENGRE
+27 LGGITENGRE

-48 ALNMTGENLVR
+48 ALNMLGENLAR
-59 AERVRLLFGDDACA
+59 ADRIRLLFGDDACA

-82 MQERSDDDL
+82 MQERSDADL
-91 GAQRETDPLLNGLRL
+91 LKQREADPLFNGLRL
-106 AKQLIDAGRVEA
+106 ASRLIREGRLDA
-118 RVYTKEKFHAKLY
+118 RVYTREKFHAKLY
-131 ISHRDGYPP
+131 ISHRDGEPP
-140 ASGIVGSGNF
+140 ASSIVGSGNF

-155 SRNIELNIRLIE
+155 TKNIELNVKLIE
-167 EQTEKLIAWYEARWA
+167 EQTEKLIAWYEARWE
-182 EAQADD
+182 EAAQDD
-188 ITNVLKQQIE
+188 ITPLLQEHIE

-209 YLKALLAWG
+209 YLRALLAWG
-218 DHIQG
+218 DHVQG

-246 ALRILQREPG
+246 AIRILQREPG
-256 VMICDGVGLGK
+256 VIICDGVGLGK

-310 RGFASLHHRPM
+310 KGFSNVHARPM

-328 DEDTEDAASLAE
+328 EEDRDGLDLLEE

-346 VIIID
+346 VIVVD

-363 YKNLYGVLAPNDRGS
+363 YKNLYEVVAPNERGR
-378 KKIVL
+378 KKIVM

-388 INTRYEDLSSQF
+388 INTRFEDLSNQL
-400 QMLTHDDGN
+400 QILTHDAGA
-409 IAGIPRLQLNKQ
+409 ISGIPRLQLNKQ
-421 ARLRDKE
+421 ARHHDKE
-428 IAKQGA
+428 IAKLG
-434 PPEQDTLFDYH
+434 PPPDQDTLFDFEELT
-445 GIVADQLLGAALE
+445 ATPLLRSALE
-458 SVAIQRSRQTCREL
+458 AVAIQRSRRTCRDL
-472 ASAAGKTLRF
+472 ADAAGKHLRF

-490 INYTLGYGH
+490 IHYTLGHGH

-508 RFKELGQYLAAYTHE
+508 RFTELGDYLAAYTRE
-523 VSEASQKEREVK
+523 VTEASQKEREVK
-535 KTFGRQP
+535 RNFGRQP
-542 QNGLKFSGYLPNLF
+542 QDGLKFSGYLPNLF

-571 FLAQMVFVN
+571 FLAKMVFIN

-588 TPAFQSILQSLG
+588 TPAFQSIIESLG

-607 RHYCGEEATVRAAL
+607 RHYCGDDPAVQAAL
-621 LRHENWIHLPASGE
+621 RRHEGWIKLPENPDA
-635 LKEEHK
+635 EEK
-641 EQKEQKD
+641 
-648 ADTDLGDEPEDATAD
+648 DLGDEPEDAAAD

-674 SREERRAIK
+674 CREERRAIK
-683 RLKALGFSRDTHNI
+683 RLKALGFSRETHDV
-697 DRWRDDILNDLE
+697 DRWRDDILNDLD
-709 HLQSIYDKCLNA
+709 HLQSIHDKCLNA

-732 VCHIREQRARGRKV
+732 VCHIQQQRGRGRKV

-757 YVQRELE
+757 YVQRALE
-764 KRLNEKVGLVNADVG
+764 ARLGERVGLVNADIG

-793 YNDLPAQG
+793 YNDLPARG
-801 KNKQQPGFSEMKGLP
+801 KNKEMKPLP
-816 EMHILVSTDVLSEGV
+816 ELHILVSTDVLSEGV

-863 AGEPD
+863 SDEPD

-877 PPKAIDEVIE
+877 PPKAIDDVID

-898 ISRLLGIDQSFFK
+898 ISHLLGIDQSFFK

-921 FNRLYEGGQTAREG
+921 FNRLYEGGQTPREA

-940 VRQITLDSD
+940 VRQVTLDSEER
-949 DKAIA
+949 APA
-954 DGLPPGALGVWD
+954 DSLPPGALGVWHG
-966 RAPQD
+966 APRK
-971 GVFALYDIAWRKP
+971 GLFALFEVAWRRP
-984 DDAGANW
+984 EAADASW
-991 QPPNGISET
+991 LPEVGIPEADRN
-1000 EQKRFG
+1000 RFG
-1006 SIIGSPR
+1006 SLIGAPR
-1013 LLLLGPNNTVQSDA
+1013 LLLGSAGGDVETDA
-1027 PTLLDLLAHTVRGE
+1027 AAILELLAQTVPGA
-1041 KSGDPSDADTLQ
+1041 KSGEPGDIAALQ
-1053 KGLKRLRSAALASIP
+1053 RDLRRLRAAALASIP

-1073 VTVNLICWMELRK
+1073 VTVELVCWMELRK

>member
-1 MSLTAAPPRAL
+1 MPTTATEPHTL
-12 TSIVDNREGNTLHNA
+12 TSIIDNQQGNTLHHA
-27 LNLITENGRE
+27 LELITADGRE

-48 ALNMTGENLVR
+48 ALNMIGEHLANAGR
-59 AERVRLLFGDDACA
+59 IRLLFGDDASA

-82 MQERSDDDL
+82 MQERSDADL
-91 GAQRETDPLLNGLRL
+91 LKQRESDPLLNGLRV
-106 AKQLIDAGRVEA
+106 AKKLIDEGRIEA

-131 ISHRDGYPP
+131 ISHRSGYPP

-155 SRNIELNIRLIE
+155 LQNIELNVRLIE

-182 EAQADD
+182 EAEADD
-188 ITNVLKQQIE
+188 ITLVLKEQIE
-198 RHIRLYDPYAI
+198 RQIRLYDPYAL

-218 DHIQG
+218 DHVQG

-228 PLEILPLLDPHQE
+228 PLEILSLLDPHQE

-288 APKAILKSS
+288 APKAILKSA

-310 RGFASLHHRPM
+310 RGYASLHHRPM

-328 DEDTEDAASLAE
+328 DEDPQDREDLEE

-346 VIIID
+346 VIIVD

-363 YKNLYGVLAPNDRGS
+363 YKNLYEVVAPNERGR

-388 INTRYEDLSSQF
+388 INTRYEDLSNQF
-400 QMLTHDDGN
+400 QLLTHDSGTISG
-409 IAGIPRLQLNKQ
+409 IARLQLNKQ

-428 IAKQGA
+428 IAKQG
-434 PPEQDTLFDYH
+434 PKPEQDTLFDYN
-445 GIVADQLLGAALE
+445 GLMADQLLGAALE
-458 SVAIQRSRQTCREL
+458 SVTIQRSRRTCKDL
-472 ASAAGKTLRF
+472 ADAAGKHLRF
-482 PTREKPKE
+482 PVREKPKE
-490 INYTLGYGH
+490 VHYTLGYGH
-499 EALIKEASL
+499 EALIREASL
-508 RFKELGQYLAAYTHE
+508 RFQELGQYLAAYTRE

-535 KTFGRQP
+535 KTFGHQP
-542 QNGLKFSGYLPNLF
+542 QHGLKFSGYLPNLF

-571 FLAQMVFVN
+571 FLAKMVFIN

-588 TPAFQSILQSLG
+588 TPAFQSILESLG

-607 RHYCGEEATVRAAL
+607 RHYCGEEPKVQAAL
-621 LRHENWIHLPASGE
+621 QRHETWIRLPANANG
-635 LKEEHK
+635 
-641 EQKEQKD
+641 D
-648 ADTDLGDEPEDATAD
+648 ADEAAREDKDLGDEPEDGAAD
-663 EASGGETDDFV
+663 EASGGETDDYV

-683 RLKALGFSRDTHNI
+683 RLKALGFSTQTHDI

-709 HLQSIYDKCLNA
+709 HLQSIHDKCLNA

-732 VCHIREQRARGRKV
+732 TRHIREQRTAENKV
-746 LVFSQSRRTAD
+746 LVFSQSRKTAD
-757 YVQRELE
+757 YVQHELE
-764 KRLNEKVGLVNADVG
+764 KRLHEKVGLVNADIG

-793 YNDLPAQG
+793 YNDLPVARG
-801 KNKQQPGFSEMKGLP
+801 KNKEMRALP

-863 AGEPD
+863 ADEPD
-868 HSFDILNVI
+868 HSFAILNVI
-877 PPKAIDEVIE
+877 PPKAIDDVIA
-887 LVDTVEQRKRK
+887 LVDTVEERKRK

-921 FNRLYEGGQTAREG
+921 FNRLYEGGQTSREG

-940 VRQITLDSD
+940 VRQITLASD
-949 DKAIA
+949 EKAIA
-954 DGLPPGALGVWD
+954 DSLPPGAMGVWQG
-966 RAPQD
+966 APQS
-971 GVFALYDIAWRKP
+971 GIFALFTVAWRRP
-984 DDAGANW
+984 DNAESSW
-991 QPPNGISET
+991 RPEEGIPEAD
-1000 EQKRFG
+1000 QKRFSG
-1006 SIIGSPR
+1006 LIGSPR
-1013 LLLLGPNNTVQSDA
+1013 LLLSTAGGGMQTEAA
-1027 PTLLDLLAHTVRGE
+1027 PILELLAQTVRGQ
-1041 KSGDPSDADTLQ
+1041 KSGQPSDVETLQ
-1053 KGLKRLRSAALASIP
+1053 KGLKRLRTAALNAIP

-1073 VTVNLICWMELRK
+1073 ITVNLVCWMELRSN